1 MNFWLPGFILCIAT
15 AFCFGQTDDCDL
27 RKDSDGIRVYV
38 CKSGNEKFKTLRAEF
53 TLENTSIET
62 YLEFLFAVE
71 DYPEWQYNMASAE
84 MLERISDNEM
94 IYRSEIDAPWPLE
107 DRELYV
113 NFKINRDA
121 GPDQVNI
128 AIRNILYDRPV
139 KSGLI
144 RVPFFS
150 ATYLLT
156 TINENS
162 LKVVY
167 HLNIDPGGSIPPW
180 LVNIAMAEGPYISFR
195 NLKKRIDEVDKTN
208 H

>member
-1 MNFWLPGFILCIAT
+1 MNFKVICLAFCMSVT
-15 AFCFGQTDDCDL
+15 FCFGQTDDCDL

-38 CKSGNEKFKTLRAEF
+38 CKSGNERFKTLRAEF

-71 DYPEWQYNMASAE
+71 DYPAWQYNMASAE

-107 DRELYV
+107 DRELFV
-113 NFKINRDA
+113 NFKVAHDA
-121 GPDQVNI
+121 GADQI
-128 AIRNILYDRPV
+128 IITIRNIASDHPV
-139 KSGLI
+139 KSGMV

-150 ATYLLT
+150 ARYNISL
-156 TINENS
+156 INQTS
-162 LKVVY
+162 LKIVY
-167 HLNIDPGGSIPPW
+167 NLKIDPGGSIPAW
-180 LVNIAMAEGPYISFR
+180 LANIAMAEGPYVSFR